1 MSTNIFSGTLFGI
14 AALLLALTSAFAS
27 DIAAS
32 QENRSELS
40 PRQQQVIR
48 SVFSRLDSGEEHK
61 MAMEWSDAKK
71 VSETMCRP
79 IALQYFKKQYPQA
92 DRIFLGNRGNDSLEL
107 QRNKR
112 LTGTGQFREGTNWHY
127 FTFECQLNPATGRT
141 TSFTANIT
149 KTESFRY
156 QSF

>member
-27 DIAAS
+27 DITAS

-48 SVFSRLDSGEEHK
+48 NVFSRQD
-61 MAMEWSDAKK
+61 
-71 VSETMCRP
+71 
-79 IALQYFKKQYPQA
+79 
-92 DRIFLGNRGNDSLEL
+92 
-107 QRNKR
+107 
-112 LTGTGQFREGTNWHY
+112 REGTNWHY
-127 FTFECQLNPATGRT
+127 FTFECQQNPVTSRT
-141 TSFTANIT
+141 ASFTANIT